1 MEKPQITKK
10 TIKLESNWV
19 WQQHSVTFM
28 YLCINECLIQMQ
40 NWWRN
45 KTLKNFSLLISLI
58 AAHLWLDGF
67 EHTDIH
73 ECDLAL
79 EKNKNNKG

>member
-1 MEKPQITKK
+1 
-10 TIKLESNWV
+10 
-19 WQQHSVTFM
+19 M
-28 YLCINECLIQMQ
+28 YQGINECLIQMQ

-45 KTLKNFSLLISLI
+45 KTVKNLSLLINVI

-79 EKNKNNKG
+79 EMTKINKG

>member
-1 MEKPQITKK
+1 
-10 TIKLESNWV
+10 
-19 WQQHSVTFM
+19 
-28 YLCINECLIQMQ
+28 MQ